1 MHAPYI
7 FLQFELAQPGI
18 ACPDRMLYNLCQ
30 EWMNDYD
37 FSRLNDKEFEVLCTD
52 LIGAQEGV
60 RFERSFPILQM
71 RPLKEY

>member
-1 MHAPYI
+1 
-7 FLQFELAQPGI
+7 
-18 ACPDRMLYNLCQ
+18 MLYNLCQ